1 MPGGSW
7 DAPSERPGTRSAAP
21 ADDAT
26 LADATAGWPAVAQAR
41 RGDPRSRVPLH
52 VAGRLAGS
60 VARRH
65 LVPLGEV
72 AASATVPGV
81 AWRIGDAGVTLEING
96 TDAGTP
102 ACPAGALPD
111 PVRVEAAFDAL
122 NNALRATG
130 LITGWRE
137 ERYLVTCL
145 DTRIVL
151 GRLERAAARF
161 WGTLTLGAH
170 ANGWVA
176 GADGRPEAL
185 WIAQR
190 SLTKAT
196 DPGLFDNLIGGGVPA
211 DQSPWEALQREGW
224 EEAGLGPELLLTA
237 RAGRIWRLERE
248 LPEGWQVEELH
259 VHDLQLPANTVPV
272 NQDGEV
278 ARFDRLPVAQALALA
293 RSGRMTV
300 DASLATLDFALRHGL
315 LGPQGAAL
323 SAAASH
329 LWRAPL

>member
-1 MPGGSW
+1 MAFPGV
-7 DAPSERPGTRSAAP
+7 T
-21 ADDAT
+21 
-26 LADATAGWPAVAQAR
+26 TAWPAVAQAR
-41 RGDPRSRVPLH
+41 RGDPRSRVALH

-60 VARRH
+60 VARQH
-65 LVPLGEV
+65 LDALAEL
-72 AASATVPGV
+72 AASTRTPGSRWTIGVDGV
-81 AWRIGDAGVTLEING
+81 ALEINLPG
-96 TDAGTP
+96 ASTP
-102 ACPAGALPD
+102 ARPALPMPD
-111 PVRVEAAFDAL
+111 PSRVEAAFDEL
-122 NNALRATG
+122 NSALRAAG
-130 LITGWRE
+130 LITGWRD

-145 DTRIVL
+145 DTRVVL

-211 DQSPWEALQREGW
+211 DQSPWEALLREGW
-224 EEAGLGPELLLTA
+224 EEAGLGPELLRTA
-237 RAGRIWRLERE
+237 RPGRIWRLERE

-259 VHDLQLPANTVPV
+259 VHDLQLPPDTVPV

-278 ARFDRLPVAQALALA
+278 ARFDRLPVDEALALA

-315 LGPQGAAL
+315 LGPQGPAM
-323 SAAASH
+323 SAAVSH
-329 LWRAPL
+329 LWAAPL